1 MKTLLHR
8 LMLLAW
14 LLALSLTLQAQGIPN
29 GGMETWVPRG
39 TLESP
44 DGWYS
49 SDELYGSQGVPLALG
64 TVTKST
70 DKQAGSFAARIESKT
85 YFGAAFPALLLLGNR
100 FRPST
105 YGISG
110 VPYSG
115 RPRELRFWYKL
126 STATNDTAGVYI
138 VLTRGGGNAI
148 QLIAG
153 YADVLPPRTSY
164 GQVSLPLGYIS
175 AATPDTL
182 RLFFVAGNGQA
193 TGTSTLY
200 VDEVSLQGT
209 VSATA
214 PPRFQEAL
222 SIYPNPGAG
231 GEFNL
236 ASLAEP
242 TVATAAFDVTDA
254 AGRVVAQAP
263 AVPLA
268 QASGRHIELHGQP
281 AGVYLLRLSTPEGL
295 LVRKLLIP

>member
-1 MKTLLHR
+1 MKNLLR
-8 LMLLAW
+8 CLAVLVW
-14 LLALSLTLQAQGIPN
+14 LAGGTQAVWAQGIPN
-29 GGMETWVPRG
+29 GGMETWVTRG
-39 TLESP
+39 TVESP
-44 DGWYS
+44 DGWYT
-49 SDELYGSQGVPLALG
+49 SDELYGTQGIPLALG

-70 DKQAGSFAARIESKT
+70 DRQAGSFAAKIESKAF
-85 YFGAAFPALLLLGNR
+85 FGAPFPALLLLGNR

-110 VPYSG
+110 VPYTG

-126 STATNDTAGVYI
+126 STATNDTAGVYV

-148 QLIAG
+148 QFIAG
-153 YADVLPPRTSY
+153 YADVLPARTSY
-164 GQVSLPLGYIS
+164 GQIAVPLGYVS
-175 AATPDTL
+175 SATPDTL

-200 VDEVSLQGT
+200 VDEISLQGT

-214 PPRFQEAL
+214 PPRYQEAL
-222 SIYPNPGAG
+222 SIYPNPGVG
-231 GEFNL
+231 GEFYL

-242 TVATAAFDVTDA
+242 TVATAPFEVTDA

-263 AVPLA
+263 AAPVA
-268 QASGRHIELHGQP
+268 QANGRQLKLHGQP